1 MELFLPSLLLFL
13 IAVIVIAFLL
23 PRMSPLI
30 IVLLSAGLLGVGVY
44 HHFNL
49 FWDDY
54 KQSTW
59 QDQLR
64 VFAPGI
70 MLILIVLYVLYALLT
85 VFTGGQVP
93 VPSMPNVELPSAETA
108 TNVVTETINNA
119 LQAVMPTN
127 NGRKNNAG
135 NGNTGNNTGG
145 ETNRRNGNGSGNGNT
160 SANESANKNKNK
172 NGNNVTRSFLATI

>member
-64 VFAPGI
+64 AFAPGI

-93 VPSMPNVELPSAETA
+93 VPSLPSVELPSAETA

-119 LQAVMPTN
+119 LQAVMPAN
-127 NGRKNNAG
+127 NGRKNNG
-135 NGNTGNNTGG
+135 GNTGNNAGG

>member
-13 IAVIVIAFLL
+13 IAIIVVAFLL

-59 QDQLR
+59 QEQLR

-93 VPSMPNVELPSAETA
+93 VPPMPNIELPSAESA

-119 LQAVMPTN
+119 LQAVMPNTT
-127 NGRKNNAG
+127 RKNNNSGA
-135 NGNTGNNTGG
+135 TNNTTGQV
-145 ETNRRNGNGSGNGNT
+145 NRRNNNGGENGNRG
-160 SANESANKNKNK
+160 NENNKNKNK
-172 NGNNVTRSFLATI
+172 SENNLTRSFLATI

>member
-13 IAVIVIAFLL
+13 IAIIAVAFFL

-59 QDQLR
+59 QEQLR

-70 MLILIVLYVLYALLT
+70 MLILVVLYV
-85 VFTGGQVP
+85 F
-93 VPSMPNVELPSAETA
+93 
-108 TNVVTETINNA
+108 
-119 LQAVMPTN
+119 
-127 NGRKNNAG
+127 
-135 NGNTGNNTGG
+135 
-145 ETNRRNGNGSGNGNT
+145 
-160 SANESANKNKNK
+160 
-172 NGNNVTRSFLATI
+172 

>member
-13 IAVIVIAFLL
+13 IAIIAVAFFL

-59 QDQLR
+59 QEQLR

-70 MLILIVLYVLYALLT
+70 MLILVVLYVLYALLT

-93 VPSMPNVELPSAETA
+93 VPSMPSVELPSAETA

-119 LQAVMPTN
+119 LQAVMPN
-127 NGRKNNAG
+127 NTRKNNNAG
-135 NGNTGNNTGG
+135 ANNTAGQA
-145 ETNRRNGNGSGNGNT
+145 NRRNNNGGENGNRG
-160 SANESANKNKNK
+160 NENNRNKNKAE
-172 NGNNVTRSFLATI
+172 NNVTRSFLATI

>member
-30 IVLLSAGLLGVGVY
+30 IVLLSAGLLGVGIY
-44 HHFNL
+44 HHFNI

-64 VFAPGI
+64 AFAPGI
-70 MLILIVLYVLYALLT
+70 MLILIILYVLYALLT

-119 LQAVMPTN
+119 LQAVMPAN
-127 NGRKNNAG
+127 NGRKNNG
-135 NGNTGNNTGG
+135 NGGNTGNIVGN
-145 ETNRRNGNGSGNGNT
+145 ETNRRNGNGNNVGN
-160 SANESANKNKNK
+160 ANESANKNKNK

>member
-13 IAVIVIAFLL
+13 IAIIAVAFFL

-59 QDQLR
+59 QEQLR

-70 MLILIVLYVLYALLT
+70 MLILVVLYVLYALLT

-93 VPSMPNVELPSAETA
+93 VPPMPNIELPSAESA

-119 LQAVMPTN
+119 LQAVMPAN
-127 NGRKNNAG
+127 NGRKNNNAG
-135 NGNTGNNTGG
+135 ANNTAGQA
-145 ETNRRNGNGSGNGNT
+145 NRRNNNGGENGNRG
-160 SANESANKNKNK
+160 NENNRNKNKAE
-172 NGNNVTRSFLATI
+172 NNVTRSFLATI

>member
-13 IAVIVIAFLL
+13 IAVIVVAFLL

-30 IVLLSAGLLGVGVY
+30 IVLLSAGLLGVGIY
-44 HHFNL
+44 HHFNI
-49 FWDDY
+49 FWDEY

-59 QDQLR
+59 QEQLR

-93 VPSMPNVELPSAETA
+93 VPSMPNVELPSAESA
-108 TNVVTETINNA
+108 TNALTETINNA
-119 LQAVMPTN
+119 LQTVMPANNNARRNNNTAGTN
-127 NGRKNNAG
+127 NTAGANNR
-135 NGNTGNNTGG
+135 GNNRGNN
-145 ETNRRNGNGSGNGNT
+145 ETR
-160 SANESANKNKNK
+160 ANENNRNKAN
-172 NGNNVTRSFLATI
+172 NNITRSFLATI

>member
-1 MELFLPSLLLFL
+1 MELFLPSLLFFL
-13 IAVIVIAFLL
+13 IAIIATAFLL

-59 QDQLR
+59 QEQLR

-70 MLILIVLYVLYALLT
+70 MLILVVLYVLYALLT
-85 VFTGGQVP
+85 VFTGGKVP

-127 NGRKNNAG
+127 NGRKNNGG
-135 NGNTGNNTGG
+135 NTVNNTGNNAGG
-145 ETNRRNGNGSGNGNT
+145 ETNRRNGNGNT
-160 SANESANKNKNK
+160 ANNESANKNKNK
-172 NGNNVTRSFLATI
+172 NGNNLTRSFLATI

>member
-13 IAVIVIAFLL
+13 IAIIAVAFFL

-59 QDQLR
+59 QEQLR

-70 MLILIVLYVLYALLT
+70 MLILVVLNVLYALLT

-93 VPSMPNVELPSAETA
+93 VPPMPNIELPSAESA

-119 LQAVMPTN
+119 LQAVMPAN
-127 NGRKNNAG
+127 NGRKNNNAG
-135 NGNTGNNTGG
+135 ANNTAGQTNRKNNNGGENGNRGNEN
-145 ETNRRNGNGSGNGNT
+145 NR
-160 SANESANKNKNK
+160 NKNKAE
-172 NGNNVTRSFLATI
+172 NNVTRSFLATI

>member
-13 IAVIVIAFLL
+13 IAIIVVAFLL

-59 QDQLR
+59 QEQLR

-93 VPSMPNVELPSAETA
+93 VPPMPNIELPSAESA

-119 LQAVMPTN
+119 LQAVMPN
-127 NGRKNNAG
+127 NTRKNNT
-135 NGNTGNNTGG
+135 TGQV
-145 ETNRRNGNGSGNGNT
+145 NRRNNNGGENGNRG
-160 SANESANKNKNK
+160 NENNKNKNK
-172 NGNNVTRSFLATI
+172 SENNLTRSFLATI